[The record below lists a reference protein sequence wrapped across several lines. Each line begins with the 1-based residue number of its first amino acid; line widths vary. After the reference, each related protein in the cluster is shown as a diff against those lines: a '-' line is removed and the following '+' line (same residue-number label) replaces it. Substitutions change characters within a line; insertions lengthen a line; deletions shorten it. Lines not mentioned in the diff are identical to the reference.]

1 MAIAEPL
8 PQVRERTTRASRP
21 ATRLA
26 STSASKPDEEA
37 ASDSPSLP
45 GRLLAFV
52 LVGLSMW
59 VAYNVATGKYYTPRS
74 NFGFYLGVAGS
85 VMMLALLAYPL
96 RKHVRFMHRW
106 GSLKHW
112 FRIHMIMGI
121 VGPTLILFLSTFHL
135 RSLNATIALLSMLGV
150 VISGIIGRFVYTKIH
165 YGLYG
170 RRATLGEIQGKFA
183 GDLNDAKSRLHFAPR
198 VEQWLKSFERDSTQ
212 LDRSFTS
219 HLFSPLTLGL
229 RRVILA
235 FRCALELRRI
245 LKTER
250 HPEFREGASEA
261 IQLASSYLR
270 ESQRVA
276 QFSTYERFFSLW
288 HMLHIPLI
296 YILAAC
302 TIFHI
307 VAAYMY

>member
-8 PQVRERTTRASRP
+8 HQVRERTTEASRP

-26 STSASKPDEEA
+26 PKQDEDA
-37 ASDSPSLP
+37 TYDSPSLP
-45 GRLLAFV
+45 GRLLIFV
-52 LVGLSMW
+52 LVGSSMW
-59 VAYNVATGKYYTPRS
+59 VAYTVATGKYYTPRS
-74 NFGFYLGVAGS
+74 NFGFYLGVVGS
-85 VMMLALLAYPL
+85 VMMLAMLAYPL

-121 VGPTLILFLSTFHL
+121 VGPTLILFHSTFHL
-135 RSLNATIALLSMLGV
+135 RSLNATIALVSMLGV

-170 RRATLGEIQGKFA
+170 SRATLGKIQEEFA
-183 GDLNDAKSRLHFAPR
+183 GHSNDAKSRLHFAPR
-198 VEQWLKSFERDSTQ
+198 VEQWLKSFEQDSTQ

-219 HLFSPLTLGL
+219 HLFSLLTLGL
-229 RRVILA
+229 KRSILA
-235 FRCALELRRI
+235 FRCARGLRRI

-250 HPEFREGASEA
+250 HPEFRGGASEA

>member
-1 MAIAEPL
+1 MPIAEPL
-8 PQVRERTTRASRP
+8 QQVRERTTKSSRP
-21 ATRLA
+21 ATRPL
-26 STSASKPDEEA
+26 SKPDEDA
-37 ASDSPSLP
+37 TSNSSSLP

-59 VAYNVATGKYYTPRS
+59 VAYKVATGKYYTPRS
-74 NFGFYLGVAGS
+74 NFGFYLGVVGS
-85 VMMLALLAYPL
+85 VMMLLMLAYPL
-96 RKHVRFMHRW
+96 RKHVGFMRRW
-106 GSLKHW
+106 GELKNW

-121 VGPTLILFLSTFHL
+121 VGPTLVLFHSTFHL
-135 RSLNATIALLSMLGV
+135 RSTNATVALFSMLGV

-170 RRATLGEIQGKFA
+170 SRATLGKVREELA
-183 GDLNDAKSRLHFAPR
+183 GLSDNAKSRLHFAPR
-198 VEQWLKSFERDSTQ
+198 VEQWLQSFERESMQ

-219 HLFSPLTLGL
+219 HLFSPLTIGL
-229 RRVILA
+229 RRRILA
-235 FRCALELRRI
+235 CRCASELRGI

-250 HPEFREGASEA
+250 HPEFRGGASEA
-261 IQLASSYLR
+261 IDLASLYLR
-270 ESQRVA
+270 ECERVA
-276 QFSTYERFFSLW
+276 QFSTYERVFSLW
-288 HMLHIPLI
+288 HMLHVPLI

>member
-8 PQVRERTTRASRP
+8 QQVRERTTEASRP
-21 ATRLA
+21 VTGL
-26 STSASKPDEEA
+26 ASKPDEDTT
-37 ASDSPSLP
+37 SDSPSLP
-45 GRLLAFV
+45 GRLLVLV

-59 VAYNVATGKYYTPRS
+59 VAYKVATGKYYTPRS
-74 NFGFYLGVAGS
+74 NFGFYLGVVGS
-85 VMMLALLAYPL
+85 VMMLLMLAYPL
-96 RKHVRFMHRW
+96 RKHLHFMHRW
-106 GSLKHW
+106 GALKHW

-121 VGPTLILFLSTFHL
+121 IGPSLVLFHSTFHL
-135 RSLNATIALLSMLGV
+135 RSTNATVALFSMLGV

-170 RRATLGEIQGKFA
+170 RRATLGKIQAEFA
-183 GDLNDAKSRLHFAPR
+183 GHSNDAKSRLHFAPR
-198 VEQWLKSFERDSTQ
+198 VEQWLQSFECDSMQ

-219 HLFSPLTLGL
+219 HLFSLLTIGL
-229 RRVILA
+229 KRRILA
-235 FRCALELRRI
+235 FRCARELRKI

-250 HPEFREGASEA
+250 HPEFRGGTLEA
-261 IQLASSYLR
+261 IRLASSYLR
-270 ESQRVA
+270 ESERVA

-288 HMLHIPLI
+288 HMLHVPLI

-307 VAAYMY
+307 VAVYMY